1 MIATAFFWTVMVVW
15 IVLYLGFLS
24 MECDTSLKSHKKMT
38 VKKFIIEL
46 IIFFTVPVLMIWLKD
61 NHEGVLFWVGGIVFF
76 IIWPLV
82 KALKDWNNSN
92 R

>member
-46 IIFFTVPVLMIWLKD
+46 IIILEVNISPTPTPTITAVMITLIIKLSSI
-61 NHEGVLFWVGGIVFF
+61 ESIIFSRF
-76 IIWPLV
+76 II
-82 KALKDWNNSN
+82 
-92 R
+92 